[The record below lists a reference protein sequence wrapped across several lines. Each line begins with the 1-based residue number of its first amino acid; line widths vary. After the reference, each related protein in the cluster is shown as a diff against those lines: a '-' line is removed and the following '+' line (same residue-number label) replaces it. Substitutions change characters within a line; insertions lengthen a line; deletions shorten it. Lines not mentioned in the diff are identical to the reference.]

1 MIPKLKEPIIRNQ
14 PWCLRCDTIGEF
26 ETTTEI
32 RKAVVKGVNVEFEAI
47 KAYCPK
53 CGDPL
58 FLYEAEKVNQIRCF
72 DEYKR
77 KKGLLTSEEIIEI
90 RKKYGLSQTQLAETI
105 KVGKKNIARYEL
117 GAIQD
122 ASIDLLIRLL
132 NNHPELFDIKI
143 EKPNRKTLKAFKEAD
158 NSSLG
163 KRRAK
168 I

>member
-1 MIPKLKEPIIRNQ
+1 MEFKKEFIKAQ

-32 RKAVVKGVNVEFEAI
+32 RKVVVKGIPVEFEAI

-58 FLYEAEKVNQIRCF
+58 FLYEVERINQIRCF

-90 RKKYGLSQTQLAETI
+90 RRKYGLSQADLAKALRIGT
-105 KVGKKNIARYEL
+105 KNIARYEA
-117 GAIQD
+117 GKIQD
-122 ASIDLLIRLL
+122 RSIDYMIRLL
-132 NNHPELFDIKI
+132 NDHPTIFGIKI
-143 EKPNRKTLKAFKEAD
+143 DTSKKLSTL
-158 NSSLG
+158 
-163 KRRAK
+163 
-168 I
+168 

>member
-1 MIPKLKEPIIRNQ
+1 MEFKKEIVKSQ

-32 RKAVVKGVNVEFEAI
+32 RKVTVKGIPVEFEAI

-58 FLYEAEKVNQIRCF
+58 FLYEAERINQIRCF

-90 RKKYGLSQTQLAETI
+90 RKKYGLSQADLAKALRIGT
-105 KVGKKNIARYEL
+105 KNIARYEA
-117 GAIQD
+117 GKIQD
-122 ASIDLLIRLL
+122 RSIDFMIRLL
-132 NNHPELFDIKI
+132 NDHPALFGVKI
-143 EKPNRKTLKAFKEAD
+143 DTSKKLSTL
-158 NSSLG
+158 
-163 KRRAK
+163 
-168 I
+168 

>member
-1 MIPKLKEPIIRNQ
+1 MEFKKEIVKAQ

-32 RKAVVKGVNVEFEAI
+32 RKVTVKGIPVEFEAI

-58 FLYEAEKVNQIRCF
+58 FLYEAERINQIRCF

-90 RKKYGLSQTQLAETI
+90 RKKYGLSQADLAKALRIGT
-105 KVGKKNIARYEL
+105 KNIARYEA
-117 GAIQD
+117 GKIQD
-122 ASIDLLIRLL
+122 RSIDFMIRLL
-132 NNHPELFDIKI
+132 NDHPALFGVKI
-143 EKPNRKTLKAFKEAD
+143 DTSKKLSTL
-158 NSSLG
+158 
-163 KRRAK
+163 
-168 I
+168 

>member
-1 MIPKLKEPIIRNQ
+1 MKFREHIIKGQ
-14 PWCLRCDTIGEF
+14 PWCLRCDTVGEF

-58 FLYEAEKVNQIRCF
+58 FLYEAERVNQIRCF

-90 RKKYGLSQTQLAETI
+90 RKKYGLSQSELAKKI
-105 KVGKKNIARYEL
+105 MVGSKNIARYEA
-117 GAIQD
+117 GKIQD
-122 ASIDLLIRLL
+122 KSIDLLIRILDE
-132 NNHPELFDIKI
+132 HPSWFGIKMN
-143 EKPNRKTLKAFKEAD
+143 P
-158 NSSLG
+158 
-163 KRRAK
+163 AK
-168 I
+168 KVTV

>member
-1 MIPKLKEPIIRNQ
+1 MEFKTEIVKAQ

-32 RKAVVKGVNVEFEAI
+32 RKVTVKGVPVEFEAI

-58 FLYEAEKVNQIRCF
+58 FLYEAERINQIRCF

-90 RKKYGLSQTQLAETI
+90 RKKYGLSQADLAKALRIGT
-105 KVGKKNIARYEL
+105 KNIARYEA
-117 GAIQD
+117 GKIQD
-122 ASIDLLIRLL
+122 RSIDFMIRLL
-132 NNHPELFDIKI
+132 NDHPALFGVKI
-143 EKPNRKTLKAFKEAD
+143 DTSKKLSTL
-158 NSSLG
+158 
-163 KRRAK
+163 
-168 I
+168 

>member
-1 MIPKLKEPIIRNQ
+1 MKFRENVIKGQ

-58 FLYEAEKVNQIRCF
+58 FLYEAERVNQIRCF

-77 KKGLLTSEEIIEI
+77 KKGLLTSEEIIDI
-90 RKKYGLSQTQLAETI
+90 RKKYGLSQTDLAKALRI
-105 KVGKKNIARYEL
+105 GAKNIARYEA
-117 GAIQD
+117 GKIQD
-122 ASIDLLIRLL
+122 RCIDFMIRLL
-132 NNHPELFDIKI
+132 NDHPNLFGIKI
-143 EKPNRKTLKAFKEAD
+143 D
-158 NSSLG
+158 SSKKLSVL
-163 KRRAK
+163 
-168 I
+168 

>member
-1 MIPKLKEPIIRNQ
+1 MEFKKEFIKAH

-32 RKAVVKGVNVEFEAI
+32 RKVTVKGVPVEFEAI

-58 FLYEAEKVNQIRCF
+58 FLYEAERINQIRCF

-90 RKKYGLSQTQLAETI
+90 RKKYGLSQSELAKKI
-105 KVGKKNIARYEL
+105 MIGAKNIARYET
-117 GAIQD
+117 GKIQD
-122 ASIDLLIRLL
+122 KSIDLLIRIL
-132 NNHPELFDIKI
+132 NDHPELFGIKI
-143 EKPNRKTLKAFKEAD
+143 KLKKDSNEK
-158 NSSLG
+158 
-163 KRRAK
+163 
-168 I
+168 

>member
-1 MIPKLKEPIIRNQ
+1 MEFKKEIVKAQ

-32 RKAVVKGVNVEFEAI
+32 RKVTVKGVPVEFEAI

-58 FLYEAEKVNQIRCF
+58 FLYEAERINQIRCF

-90 RKKYGLSQTQLAETI
+90 RKKYGLSQADLAKALRIGT
-105 KVGKKNIARYEL
+105 KNIARYEA
-117 GAIQD
+117 GKIQD
-122 ASIDLLIRLL
+122 RSIDFMIRLL
-132 NNHPELFDIKI
+132 NDHPALFGVKI
-143 EKPNRKTLKAFKEAD
+143 DTSKKLSTL
-158 NSSLG
+158 
-163 KRRAK
+163 
-168 I
+168 